1 MRIKCEINE
10 VELEND
16 NGYQVDGVIATC
28 SKCGYTTESYGTD
41 GPSIRRCLVLLNEG
55 CPMKQNNFYIE
66 GAQPKKV
73 ASHTVVYHRQDE
85 GDELDDD
92 VVMNWYGDR

>member
-16 NGYQVDGVIATC
+16 NGYQVDGVTATC
-28 SKCGYTTESYGTD
+28 SKCGYTKASYGTD

-66 GAQPKKV
+66 DNHPKP
-73 ASHTVVYHRQDE
+73 AYHRQNE